1 MRQLRGIVATDWED
15 NWEYR
20 ECIYYIIG
28 EFVVAKGR
36 EYCDTLGSLRRQKG
50 SISGGNG
57 EISNRITQET
67 IVTKGNRCCDILGS
81 LRRQIGRILV
91 NNRDGYL
98 FKI

>member
-1 MRQLRGIVATDWED
+1 MLRHIGKIAAT
-15 NWEYR
+15 
-20 ECIYYIIG
+20 
-28 EFVVAKGR
+28 
-36 EYCDTLGSLRRQKG
+36 
-50 SISGGNG
+50 NG
-57 EISNRITQET
+57 ENLWEQWDIYNRITQEA